1 MKHRRPSKQERQSR
15 MTLTLTLSG
24 CVFVVTLVTLL
35 IIGAALLIVDRT
47 GQLGKWMEH
56 SSILSFFLIIAAI
69 SLVGGTLMAL
79 LLGTFPLRSVSEM
92 TQGLH
97 RLASGDYDVRIEP
110 KGIMAT
116 IAPLRDMVESFNAT
130 ASELAGTE
138 MLRSDFINNFSH
150 EFKTPIVSIA
160 GFASLLRQGDLTRAE
175 QLEYLDI
182 IESESKRLADMAT
195 NVLNMTK
202 VENQAILTD
211 VSTFNLSEQL
221 RTCVLLLERKWEKKN
236 LEMNLDLEEYT
247 VSGNQELLRQV
258 WVNLLDNAI
267 KFSPECQT
275 VEVSALETENDV
287 TVSICNTGSYIPPEQ
302 QEAIFRKFYQADRSH
317 NSEGNGIGLAVV
329 KRVVELRE
337 LVHADLTAATKGFA
351 KLVDELEA
359 TCALEELAATGPVE
373 SQFCENYLARL
384 LLPLTED
391 DGDIRVLRVPD
402 ALYFAQYELC
412 NLYTQAGDLEA
423 LLPQAQSLRTPSH
436 RPPPDRAGG
445 PDKSRSPAAA
455 SEAREDRLLPP
466 PARARRRA

>member
-15 MTLTLTLSG
+15 MALTLTLSG

-35 IIGAALLIVDRT
+35 IIGATLLIVDRT

-79 LLGTFPLRSVSEM
+79 LLGTFPLRPVSEM

-110 KGIMAT
+110 KGIIAT

-221 RTCVLLLERKWEKKN
+221 RTCVLLLERKWEKKIWN
-236 LEMNLDLEEYT
+236 E
-247 VSGNQELLRQV
+247 SGSGGIHRLR
-258 WVNLLDNAI
+258 
-267 KFSPECQT
+267 KP
-275 VEVSALETENDV
+275 
-287 TVSICNTGSYIPPEQ
+287 G
-302 QEAIFRKFYQADRSH
+302 
-317 NSEGNGIGLAVV
+317 
-329 KRVVELRE
+329 
-337 LVHADLTAATKGFA
+337 
-351 KLVDELEA
+351 
-359 TCALEELAATGPVE
+359 
-373 SQFCENYLARL
+373 
-384 LLPLTED
+384 
-391 DGDIRVLRVPD
+391 
-402 ALYFAQYELC
+402 
-412 NLYTQAGDLEA
+412 
-423 LLPQAQSLRTPSH
+423 
-436 RPPPDRAGG
+436 
-445 PDKSRSPAAA
+445 AAA
-455 SEAREDRLLPP
+455 AGVGKPAGQRHQVLPGMP
-466 PARARRRA
+466 DGGGFCPGDGK